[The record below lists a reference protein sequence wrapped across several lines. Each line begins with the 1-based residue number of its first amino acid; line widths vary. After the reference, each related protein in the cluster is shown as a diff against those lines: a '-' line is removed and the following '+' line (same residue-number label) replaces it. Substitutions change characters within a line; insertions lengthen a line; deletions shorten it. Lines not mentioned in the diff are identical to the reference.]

1 MQKNLRLSKKK
12 MHFLKI
18 FLIRL
23 SKELTGLLHKIEGN
37 Y

>member
-1 MQKNLRLSKKK
+1 MQKNLRFSKKK

-23 SKELTGLLHKIEGN
+23 SKELTVDLYKNQG
-37 Y
+37 YY